1 MDTNQFPRDIAEAV
15 RAELRK
21 RASTLLKLEVLVDLF
36 ESMYFASLK
45 TEESQTIVFH
55 VVYLD
60 PDNPDPNPP
69 ERIVKDRWSY
79 VRLAKSIPATIPN
92 LIKIAKAS
100 DPRTSS
106 LAIYPNNDGRLSIW
120 GLIDQGNRYHD
131 YVNYDTES
139 GAERPGI
146 FQASIAGAG
155 HLIAYMGFWKI
166 AELKT
171 NLLLRNAFDV
181 FAGGPVREMIEPGI
195 QSYVQRVKGEIS
207 EYIYSDRPH
216 WESSLSSYW
225 ISSLCRLLLRVQNYH
240 HGGAILITPDNSFAG
255 LNIKYGIDYARLRV
269 ALDAR
274 AIATIQETFAADKIF
289 EGYLDKDADEVPVD
303 LYLDETVSSNQVSE
317 SRSELDS
324 TIWFI
329 SLLSRVDGL
338 VLLNPNLEVKG
349 FGVEITYSEEPS
361 SVFVAGNRNGT
372 KKGLRKVDYNHYG
385 TRHRSMMRYCA
396 QVPGSLGFVISQ
408 DGDVRVITQVS
419 SQAIMWD
426 NIKLQQH
433 HYFVRRKKKQRKGI
447 SAGT

>member
-1 MDTNQFPRDIAEAV
+1 MNTNQFPRDLAEAV
-15 RAELRK
+15 RSELRK
-21 RASTLLKLEVLVDLF
+21 RASTFPKLEVLVDLF

-45 TEESQTIVFH
+45 TEESQPIVFH

-60 PDNPDPNPP
+60 PENPDPNPP

-79 VRLAKSIPATIPN
+79 VRLAKSIPATISN

-106 LAIYPNNDGRLSIW
+106 LAVYPNKEGHLTIW

-131 YVNYDTES
+131 YVNYDAES

-146 FQASIAGAG
+146 FQASIVGAG

-166 AELKT
+166 GELKT

-181 FAGGPVREMIEPGI
+181 FAGGPVREILELGI
-195 QSYVQRVKGEIS
+195 QSYVQRVKEEIP
-207 EYIYSDRPH
+207 EYIYSYRTH
-216 WESSLSSYW
+216 WEASLSSYW
-225 ISSLCRLLLRVQNYH
+225 ISSLCRLLLRIQNYH
-240 HGGAILITPDNSFAG
+240 HGGAILITLDNSFAG
-255 LNIKYGIDYARLRV
+255 LNIKYDIDYARLRR
-269 ALDAR
+269 ALETR
-274 AIATIQETFAADKIF
+274 AIATIKETFAADTIF
-289 EGYLDKDADEVPVD
+289 EDYLDKDADEVPME
-303 LYLDETVSSNQVSE
+303 LYLDETVSSNEVSE
-317 SRSELDS
+317 SRSELDG

-408 DGDVRVITQVS
+408 DADVRAITQVS
-419 SQAIMWD
+419 SQVTMWD

-433 HYFVRRKKKQRKGI
+433 HYFIRRKTKQRKT
-447 SAGT
+447 S